1 MVCDYVVVVV
11 VVVFVSSK
19 FIYMGLSVTVGGGF
33 EFVYF
38 GESVIGDD
46 VDQWSLGFVLSSQ

>member
-1 MVCDYVVVVV
+1 MVCDYVVVV

-38 GESVIGDD
+38 RESVIGDD
-46 VDQWSLGFVLSSQ
+46 VDQWSLEFVLSSQ